1 MRARFGDL
9 ATPVTSLPYDPL
21 TTTNR
26 MFISALPILS
36 AVILCL
42 SLLSPETGA
51 ARVSD
56 LDSIRTVITAPH
68 HQAGHDRMTW
78 AQFSSTVLMQP
89 QDCSATTASPSPHRE
104 LLDQVLAG
112 APSHFDWRDRGVI
125 SPVKNQVGR
134 AHFRHIS
141 HGRHGLTEAGAGAIA
156 RFPIL
161 GAMHMAAHAGS
172 LRLLLDLLHHRRHRV
187 TPCNQIWDLAH
198 TDPVGAAGRFHT
210 QQKHR
215 HYDDE
220 LFAYW

>member
-26 MFISALPILS
+26 MFISALPIICV
-36 AVILCL
+36 AILCL
-42 SLLSPETGA
+42 ALLSPETGA

-56 LDSIRTVITAPH
+56 LDSIRTVITAPQ

-78 AQFSSTVLMQP
+78 VQFSSTVLMQP

-141 HGRHGLTEAGAGAIA
+141 HGRHGLTEAGTGASTVSNNPCRHAHGCTCRVI
-156 RFPIL
+156 
-161 GAMHMAAHAGS
+161 AAHAGPSPPPAPSS
-172 LRLLLDLLHHRRHRV
+172 LTMQSNMGPGAHRLCRSSRQV
-187 TPCNQIWDLAH
+187 SY
-198 TDPVGAAGRFHT
+198 AAGAQALLR
-210 QQKHR
+210 
-215 HYDDE
+215 
-220 LFAYW
+220 